1 MGSYRFRR
9 DLSWLRIAL
18 PVAIFCFIGSRYLD
32 GTFSELDF
40 NKTLIVLVLAAA
52 TGWYFRRRPAGKL
65 YLDSENLSWRTL
77 SGHHTALPLS
87 AMRRVIVQ
95 EEIDQAMSGSYR
107 LDIKVFMP
115 GQVHTFPI
123 SDLMDYPGFLQKL
136 EATLVPLDVNVL
148 HLDRRGRIA
157 RSLRDETAD

>member
-1 MGSYRFRR
+1 
-9 DLSWLRIAL
+9 
-18 PVAIFCFIGSRYLD
+18 
-32 GTFSELDF
+32 
-40 NKTLIVLVLAAA
+40 
-52 TGWYFRRRPAGKL
+52 
-65 YLDSENLSWRTL
+65 
-77 SGHHTALPLS
+77 
-87 AMRRVIVQ
+87 MRRVIVQ